1 MGLLISMC
9 FRRHNSIMDVEGRQ
23 INVEDDFEE
32 FTENDELLMETPQS
46 NKKRPPTPYTDV
58 SIKISN

>member
-1 MGLLISMC
+1 
-9 FRRHNSIMDVEGRQ
+9 MDVEGRQ